1 MKDRDKFISL
11 AVIGTFVASS
21 CNLLG
26 RSPSPTEHP
35 LATPTILSPTPT
47 PLHEITPTPTRTP
60 GPATIIN
67 GLTGA
72 IYQVVPN
79 PEGKPGKC
87 VKLGNYSESNKQDV
101 FGAATALG
109 PNPNAY
115 RDYPKFKVFKP
126 DHTVMGSFST
136 ETVEAANP
144 YWYVDPGTIVCED

>member
-1 MKDRDKFISL
+1 MERNKFTSIALATSL
-11 AVIGTFVASS
+11 FLTS
-21 CNLLG
+21 CNLVKG
-26 RSPSPTEHP
+26 NSYPTEHP

-47 PLHEITPTPTRTP
+47 PLHEVTPTPTRTP
-60 GPATIIN
+60 SPATIVN

-79 PEGKPGKC
+79 PEGKSGKC

-101 FGAATALG
+101 FGAATVLG
-109 PNPNAY
+109 TNPGKYN
-115 RDYPKFKVFKP
+115 DHINIKVFRP

-136 ETVEAANP
+136 ESVEAANP